1 MPYGAE
7 LRAHCYRM
15 LGSIDDADDALQE
28 ALLRAWRGLPR
39 FAGRRLLRPWLYK
52 IATNACL
59 DLLGRRAKRVHPLE
73 AGPPAGPD
81 VDAPQGPRRESSWVE
96 PYPDERLGVG
106 EGYATPEARYEQREA
121 VELAFIAALQHLPA
135 RQRAALILR
144 DVLGFSASE
153 VAEALESTP
162 ASVNSALQRARK
174 AVRDRVPERTQQA
187 TLRSLGD
194 ERLHDIVQR
203 YIHAWERGDVDA
215 IIALLAED
223 ATIAMPPWATW
234 WRGRE
239 VIAGFVRR
247 DGGDQW
253 RLVPTR
259 ASGQFGSRPV
269 PLGRPEARLRAGR
282 ARGARPRGRPHQAH
296 HGLCDTRDLPS
307 LRPAGRTPLVGA
319 YRSLVGREH
328 GGRSGPPEVV
338 SAAAHATSERLRS
351 GAQDARCGRCDARSH
366 ETSEHAGLEVRLMS

>member
-1 MPYGAE
+1 VAAASTGSSARERSLLEAARSGDEVAYRDLVGPYVAE

-28 ALLRAWRGLPR
+28 AVLRAWRGLPR

-59 DLLGRRAKRVHPLE
+59 DLLGRRRKRVHPLD

-96 PYPDERLGVG
+96 PYPDVRLGVG
-106 EGYATPEARYEQREA
+106 DGYATPEARYEQREA

-153 VAEALESTP
+153 VADALESTP

-174 AVRDRVPERTQQA
+174 AVRERVPERSQQA

-194 ERLHDIVQR
+194 ERLQDIVQR
-203 YIHAWERGDVDA
+203 YIHAWESGDVDT
-215 IIALLAED
+215 IIALLAKD

-234 WRGRE
+234 WQGRE

-259 ASGQFGSRPV
+259 ASGQ
-269 PLGRPEARLRAGR
+269 LAA
-282 ARGARPRGRPHQAH
+282 A
-296 HGLCDTRDLPS
+296 
-307 LRPAGRTPLVGA
+307 A
-319 YRSLVGREH
+319 YRWDAHTRRYV
-328 GGRSGPPEVV
+328 PE
-338 SAAAHATSERLRS
+338 T
-351 GAQDARCGRCDARSH
+351 
-366 ETSEHAGLEVRLMS
+366 LEVLALESARIKHITAFAIPEIFHHFGLPDELPP

>member
-1 MPYGAE
+1 MASASTGSTARERNLLEAARRGDEVAYRGLVEPYGAE

-59 DLLGRRAKRVHPLE
+59 DLIGRRPKRVHPLE

-81 VDAPQGPRRESSWVE
+81 VGAPQGPRRESSWVE
-96 PYPDERLGVG
+96 PYPDDRLGVG
-106 EGYATPEARYEQREA
+106 DGYATPEARYEQREA

-153 VAEALESTP
+153 VAEALESTT

-174 AVRDRVPERTQQA
+174 AVRQRVPERSQQA

-247 DGGDQW
+247 DGGDEW

-259 ASGQFGSRPV
+259 ASGQLAAAAYRWDAQKRSYV
-269 PLGRPEARLRAGR
+269 PDTLEVLALE
-282 ARGARPRGRPHQAH
+282 GARVKHITAFAIPEIFRHF
-296 HGLCDTRDLPS
+296 GLPDELPS
-307 LRPAGRTPLVGA
+307 
-319 YRSLVGREH
+319 
-328 GGRSGPPEVV
+328 
-338 SAAAHATSERLRS
+338 
-351 GAQDARCGRCDARSH
+351 
-366 ETSEHAGLEVRLMS
+366 